1 MTSDDNQKKPLR
13 RTIRGG
19 RPFFFADT
27 AIDKVLNMVVTLGS
41 EVWALRERLAA
52 VEALQVQRGHLGGGE
67 VDAYEFTP
75 EQEAQLA
82 TDRREFIDNLFRVL
96 QEQVE
101 VAAERSASARELATG
116 KPAVFGA
123 RGAKGKAPAA
133 RVASRGAKSAGKA
146 GATRGAKARS
156 KAKDQGRGKGKAA
169 RGRGRAK

>member
-75 EQEAQLA
+75 EQEARLA

-101 VAAERSASARELATG
+101 AATERSASARELATG

-123 RGAKGKAPAA
+123 RGAKGKAPVGRA
-133 RVASRGAKSAGKA
+133 VSRRSKSTAKAGAKRAAKGKA
-146 GATRGAKARS
+146 G
-156 KAKDQGRGKGKAA
+156 AA
-169 RGRGRAK
+169 RGRGGKK